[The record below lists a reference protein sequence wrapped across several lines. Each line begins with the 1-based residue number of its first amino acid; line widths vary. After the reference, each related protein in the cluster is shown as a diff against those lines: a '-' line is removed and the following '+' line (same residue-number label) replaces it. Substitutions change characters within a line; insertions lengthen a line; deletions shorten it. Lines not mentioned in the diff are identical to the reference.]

1 MARSWKAVGES
12 PLRRY
17 QSLAS
22 LIALARLGYLAV
34 FLASRS
40 CQRKR
45 ISDIKGDEEVRE
57 GTETETETGPPTRE
71 DPGGKEE
78 PFFLHV
84 FFYIGSC
91 YTVNKYYIH
100 PTL

>member
-1 MARSWKAVGES
+1 MVLVLW
-12 PLRRY
+12 RRY
-17 QSLAS
+17 QSLAL

-40 CQRKR
+40 RRRKR

-57 GTETETETGPPTRE
+57 GTEPETETGPPTQE
-71 DPGGKEE
+71 DPGGEEE
-78 PFFLHV
+78 PFFSPR
-84 FFYIGSC
+84 FYIGSC

-100 PTL
+100 PTP